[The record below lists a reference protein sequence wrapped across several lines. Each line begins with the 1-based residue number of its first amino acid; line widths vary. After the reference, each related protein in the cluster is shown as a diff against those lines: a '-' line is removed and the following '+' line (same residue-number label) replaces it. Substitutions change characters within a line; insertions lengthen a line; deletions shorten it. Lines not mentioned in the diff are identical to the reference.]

1 MKNSTSNEDC
11 LNERKWYIFL
21 LSSLVT
27 FFAGFLIIAV
37 YRLILWVCCH
47 RRKNIAQAKVA
58 NHTGPLP
65 TPDKSKVSTASAPGG
80 TLFLKS
86 PDPEIGWMT
95 EAKDWAGEL
104 ISGQT
109 MTGRILVSFHLHLYF
124 LQCLQT
130 QQPFH
135 YILLVSCKIVHIAR
149 MWDRYLAKKLN
160 IRILIPTRFS
170 TETIMHV
177 KKVIVSTDTSS

>member
-1 MKNSTSNEDC
+1 MTNHTSNADC
-11 LNERKWYIFL
+11 LSERKWYIFL

-65 TPDKSKVSTASAPGG
+65 TPDKSKASTASAPGG

-109 MTGRILVSFHLHLYF
+109 MTGRILVGYIHKAILYKF
-124 LQCLQT
+124 YAHCLLNM
-130 QQPFH
+130 FSI
-135 YILLVSCKIVHIAR
+135 IL
-149 MWDRYLAKKLN
+149 
-160 IRILIPTRFS
+160 
-170 TETIMHV
+170 
-177 KKVIVSTDTSS
+177 